1 LSKQTHGVTLL
12 SLMAEIY
19 VVGSASGFPAPGR
32 GHSSLLL
39 SLSDQSILIDA
50 GEPCSRSLAEDGSP
64 FHTIDSVLLTHGHAD
79 HTGGLPMLIQS
90 LWLSQ
95 RAKPLTIYLPEELLQ
110 PLRQWLNAI
119 YLGPDFL
126 PFELKFVAWNS
137 QHLFE
142 VCGLQIIPRETTHL
156 QSLRQK
162 FGSDRFKSYSL
173 HVEHSDF
180 RIVFSGDL
188 GSPADLG
195 VQLTNP
201 VDLLVSELAH
211 FPPSELLRFLE
222 SRQVGKLLLTHLAP
236 ELRGDEESLLREARN
251 ALPGT
256 VVLVANDGL
265 RVSV

>member
-1 LSKQTHGVTLL
+1 
-12 SLMAEIY
+12 MAEIY

-50 GEPCSRSLAEDGSP
+50 GEPCSRSLAEAGIP
-64 FHTIDSVLLTHGHAD
+64 IKTIDSILLTHGHAD
-79 HTGGLPMLIQS
+79 HTGGLPMLIQA
-90 LWLSQ
+90 LWLSE
-95 RAKPLTIYLPEELLQ
+95 RARPLTIHLPEELSQ

-126 PFELKFVAWNS
+126 PFELRFVAWES
-137 QHLFE
+137 EHLFE
-142 VCGLQIIPRETTHL
+142 VCGLRISPRETTHL
-156 QSLRQK
+156 QSLSQK
-162 FGSDRFKSYSL
+162 FGNGRFKSYSL

-195 VQLTNP
+195 IQLINP

-211 FPPSELLRFLE
+211 FPSSELFRFLE
-222 SRQVGKLLLTHLAP
+222 SRKVVKLLLTHLAP
-236 ELRGDEESLLREARN
+236 ELRGNEEPILQEARD

-265 RVSV
+265 RVTL